1 MLSLKNSV
9 FVFELRI
16 HFFFSNM
23 ANHMADMADYQLVHS
38 SPNDLLYQLQYRVPI
53 NICSWT
59 LLFFIHLFLY

>member
-1 MLSLKNSV
+1 MLSLKNSI

-16 HFFFSNM
+16 QLFFSNM
-23 ANHMADMADYQLVHS
+23 ANHMADMADS
-38 SPNDLLYQLQYRVPI
+38 SPDDLLYQLQYRVPI